1 MSPVAPNTVSAPAH
15 GSGGD
20 IAAAGKTGSGPSRI
34 GTRAT
39 WIVAYDIRD
48 PRRLKKVHAR
58 TVADGLRLHYSLY
71 AADLTERE
79 RTQLCADIAGL
90 IDPGVDDVRLYR
102 VPEPPRG
109 LWLGP
114 KPMPDDLLLLGSP
127 AARLVDRLARQK
139 P

>member
-1 MSPVAPNTVSAPAH
+1 MAGRLTPPPAAR
-15 GSGGD
+15 GPAGD
-20 IAAAGKTGSGPSRI
+20 LAAAGRTDTGPARV

-58 TVADGLRLHYSLY
+58 TVADGLRLQYSLY

-79 RTQLCADIAGL
+79 RARLRADIAGL
-90 IDPGVDDVRLYR
+90 IDPGVDDVRFYR

-114 KPMPDDLLLLGSP
+114 KPMTDDLLLLGAP
-127 AARLVDRLARQK
+127 AARLVERLARQK